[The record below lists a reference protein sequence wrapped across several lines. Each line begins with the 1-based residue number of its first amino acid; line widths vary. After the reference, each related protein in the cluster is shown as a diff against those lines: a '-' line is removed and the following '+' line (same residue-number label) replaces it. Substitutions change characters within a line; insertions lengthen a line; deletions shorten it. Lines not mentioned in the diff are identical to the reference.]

1 MNLAELGNRDKQKV
15 GAKVGRNRNKDKNRD
30 KGSASRCPC
39 QVGVHTLCSS

>member
-15 GAKVGRNRNKDKNRD
+15 GAKVGRNRNRD